1 MRKLVVVADPI
12 HGAEIFEVFE
22 DTSQGSR
29 RVSFL
34 RAPQD
39 SLEFIKNY
47 SINFEEP
54 TEVIFQGPSS
64 YITHFVEQANEL
76 DYVTAYDFNLMED

>member
-1 MRKLVVVADPI
+1 MRKLIVVADPI
-12 HGAEIFEVFE
+12 HGAEIFEVLK
-22 DTSQGSR
+22 DSSQGSR

-47 SINFEEP
+47 SMNFEEP
-54 TEVIFQGPSS
+54 TKVIFQGPSD
-64 YITHFVEQANEL
+64 YIKKFVEQANEL